1 MKEIKAYIRPLCA
14 SRVIKALE
22 DAGAKD
28 LTLIQADAIAPLPYH
43 GQETEVSSARHI
55 TRHSDVAKLELVCRD
70 KEAKLYVEI
79 IRACAHTGK
88 RGDGRIFV
96 SHVEEA
102 VNIRT
107 GETSDT
113 AL

>member
-14 SRVIKALE
+14 SRVIKDLE
-22 DAGAKD
+22 GAGAKD
-28 LTLIQADAIAPLPYH
+28 LTLIRVDAIAPVGYQ
-43 GQETEVSSARHI
+43 GQETEASSANHV
-55 TRHSDVAKLELVCRD
+55 TRYSAIAKLELVCRD
-70 KEAKLYVEI
+70 EEAKLFVEI

-96 SHVEEA
+96 SNVEEA

-107 GETSDT
+107 GETGDT